1 MKYYY
6 APMEGITGYLHRNAC
21 HSFFSEIDKYFTA
34 FLSPNERGK
43 LNSREKNDILPEH
56 NEGIYLVPQIMT
68 NRADCFVAGEKTLRS
83 YGYKE
88 INLNLGCPSRT
99 VVSKYRGAGFLAKP
113 EELDHFLEEIFAHT
127 ECMISVKTRIGRD
140 DIEEFPRLLEIYN
153 KYPLKELIIHPR
165 TQKEFYKGTP
175 HQDVFSYG
183 VKNSR
188 SPVCYNG
195 DIADLKAYKEWAG
208 KFPEADRVMIGR
220 GLLTNPGLI
229 GVLKGGPMPE
239 KEKIREFHDAIYH
252 AYQEEMPGGRVV
264 LFKMKELWVYMIRLF
279 TDSKKYGKRIR
290 KAEKLPA
297 YEDAVRDLFAEQDI
311 SVK

>member
-6 APMEGITGYLHRNAC
+6 APMEGITGYLHRNVC
-21 HSFFSEIDKYFTA
+21 HSFFPEIDKYFTA

-68 NRADCFVAGEKTLRS
+68 NRTDCFLAGERTLRS

-127 ECMISVKTRIGRD
+127 ECRISIKTRVGRD
-140 DIEEFPRLLEIYN
+140 EIEEFPRLLEIYN
-153 KYPLKELIIHPR
+153 KYPLEELIIHPR
-165 TQKEFYKGTP
+165 TQKEFYKGSP
-175 HQDVFSYG
+175 HQDMFDYG
-183 VKNSR
+183 VRNSR
-188 SPVCYNG
+188 NPVCYNG
-195 DIADLKAYKEWAG
+195 DISSLETYREWTG
-208 KFPEADRVMIGR
+208 RFPETDRVMIGR

-229 GVLKGGPMPE
+229 GVLQGGPMPD
-239 KEKIREFHDAIYH
+239 KTKIQKFHDAVYQ
-252 AYQEEMPGGRVV
+252 AYREEMPGSRVV
-264 LFKMKELWVYMIRLF
+264 LFKMKELWVYMILLF
-279 TDSKKYGKRIR
+279 TNAKKYGKRIR

-297 YEDAVRDLFAEQDI
+297 YEDAVRDLFAEQEII
-311 SVK
+311 S